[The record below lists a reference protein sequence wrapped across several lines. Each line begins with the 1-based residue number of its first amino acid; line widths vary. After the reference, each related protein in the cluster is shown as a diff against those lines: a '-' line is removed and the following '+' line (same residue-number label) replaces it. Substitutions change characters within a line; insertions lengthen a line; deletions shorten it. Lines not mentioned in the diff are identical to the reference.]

1 MKIFIYGDSN
11 TCGQVPNLE
20 GYSKSARTKFY
31 SVKDIWWYRLS
42 KDNYVVVNAL
52 PGRAIDDENP
62 WLEGRNAMRTI
73 RQDLGCFCPDL
84 IIIQLGT
91 NDCKSCYGHSA
102 KQITEKLGTLVDKM
116 LNLVGSAKFLI
127 LSPAKVIEGNKITD
141 KYYVGAGK
149 KCEQLDRC
157 YKKFCK
163 ENGFDFISGL
173 NLEVGEDGEHLTKQG
188 HAKLAK
194 AIEEFLRSN
203 EDFSCP
209 EQ

>member
-11 TCGQVPNLE
+11 TCGQVPNLD

-31 SVKDIWWYRLS
+31 GVRDIWWYNLS
-42 KDNYVVVNAL
+42 KDHHVVINAL
-52 PGRAIDDENP
+52 PGRAINHENP
-62 WLEGRNAMRTI
+62 WLEGRNAMKTI
-73 RQDLGCFCPDL
+73 RQDLADANPDL
-84 IIIQLGT
+84 VIVQLGT
-91 NDCKSCYGHSA
+91 NDCKSAYGCSA
-102 KQITEKLGTLVDKM
+102 EQITQSLKQLVDKM
-116 LNLVGSAKFLI
+116 SHLARSAKFLI
-127 LSPAKVIEGNKITD
+127 LSPAKIVEGNKITD
-141 KYYVGAGK
+141 NFYVGAGK
-149 KCEQLDRC
+149 KCTKLDKL
-157 YKKFCK
+157 YKAFCK
-163 ENGFDFISGL
+163 ENGFGFVSGL